1 MDKNKIKEY
10 SDKYKKIQLKM
21 AVLLMCFIILISVG
35 IIIGGILITIFNNEK
50 SVILY
55 VVSIIMLI
63 AGALNIILGIKFYK
77 ITKIKIEKMKPE
89 ESAYR
94 YSKITGNK

>member
-63 AGALNIILGIKFYK
+63 AGALNIILGIKFSF
-77 ITKIKIEKMKPE
+77 I
-89 ESAYR
+89 
-94 YSKITGNK
+94 NNV